1 MSEED
6 RNFSKD
12 ALDLNEN
19 YSMNEQPYQNT
30 DTIDDEGIIL
40 KREEDEL
47 IKQNEIEKEKEK
59 EKSQKENDRK
69 TRNKKERC
77 STRETFSG
85 NI

>member
-19 YSMNEQPYQNT
+19 YSINIQPYQNT

-40 KREEDEL
+40 KREEEEL
-47 IKQNEIEKEKEK
+47 IKQKEIEKEKEK
-59 EKSQKENDRK
+59 TEHK
-69 TRNKKERC
+69 NKIIVKDD
-77 STRETFSG
+77 SARETFSG